1 MCDLLAIFN
10 FHELAN
16 IMVFLIFCLSHICKR
31 LQVFERFTDS
41 ANSFFSHVGIEHAS
55 VEFPILNAWFYYTY
69 SKQKVLDTMYIYSF
83 WRKHCESGLNYISVV
98 NNSFQFSQKELNCK
112 ASLCYI

>member
-16 IMVFLIFCLSHICKR
+16 IMVVLICKK
-31 LQVFERFTDS
+31 LHVFERFTDS
-41 ANSFFSHVGIEHAS
+41 AKSFFSHVGIEHAS
-55 VEFPILNAWFYYTY
+55 VEFRILNAWFYNMY

-83 WRKHCESGLNYISVV
+83 YVKETLRFW
-98 NNSFQFSQKELNCK
+98 SQLHIRCQ
-112 ASLCYI
+112 